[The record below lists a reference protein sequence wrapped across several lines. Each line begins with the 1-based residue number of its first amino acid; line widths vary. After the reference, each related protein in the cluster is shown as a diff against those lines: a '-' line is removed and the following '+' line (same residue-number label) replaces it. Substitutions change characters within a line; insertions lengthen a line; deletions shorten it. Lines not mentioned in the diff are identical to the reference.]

1 MFWGTYT
8 CGGKRPLSGA
18 RNFAPMNLEKNKCK
32 GLYSFITKI
41 SDTQAEQDIT
51 KNQFVCCRA
60 YKKNNDKSEQDIRW
74 LSESLEWMSI
84 KIEP

>member
-18 RNFAPMNLEKNKCK
+18 RNFAPMNLEKISVK
-32 GLYSFITKI
+32 GSIILLLRYLTLRLTRISRKI
-41 SDTQAEQDIT
+41 NLSVAEHI
-51 KNQFVCCRA
+51 
-60 YKKNNDKSEQDIRW
+60 KKNNDKSEQDIRW
-74 LSESLEWMSI
+74 LSESLEWMSM